1 MKKVREMMYVDEGK
15 YYDLV
20 KENKKLKFQIDEFQ
34 KSVKVMDIRIK
45 EYEEAHEEEHE
56 TKKEKNWEWS
66 REGNK
71 DMNRKRNRT
80 RMMTKRKKNNK

>member
-45 EYEEAHEEEHE
+45 EYEEAH
-56 TKKEKNWEWS
+56 
-66 REGNK
+66 
-71 DMNRKRNRT
+71 
-80 RMMTKRKKNNK
+80 KKNK